1 MTRFYLTLP
10 NIIGIHE
17 AVLRRFGG
25 AGGVRNLA
33 AADAAVARP
42 RCGWYADVAEEAC
55 ALCESLLM
63 NHPFIDGNKRT
74 AFAALDVFLRLNG
87 IRLEVQDSEM
97 HRLIMRWIAESR
109 RNRLSLMVQDVR
121 IFARYGKGLLLA
133 VSSARMPHEDGK

>member
-10 NIIGIHE
+10 DIIGIHE
-17 AVLRRFGG
+17 VILARYGG
-25 AGGVRNLA
+25 AGGIRDCNAVEA
-33 AADAAVARP
+33 ACARP
-42 RCGWYADVAEEAC
+42 RCGWYAGAVEEAC

-97 HRLIMRWIAESR
+97 HRLIMRWIAEPG
-109 RNRLSLMVQDVR
+109 RNRLSLMVQDVQPL
-121 IFARYGKGLLLA
+121 ARRGQDCLA
-133 VSSARMPHEDGK
+133 R

>member
-10 NIIGIHE
+10 DIIGIHE

-87 IRLEVQDSEM
+87 IRLEVADGEM
-97 HRLIMRWIAESR
+97 HRLILRWIAVPAAER
-109 RNRLSLMVQDVR
+109 QPLMVQDVQPLAGDGR
-121 IFARYGKGLLLA
+121 GLRPA
-133 VSSARMPHEDGK
+133 QREEGFPG